1 MKGHNKLYKIII
13 GLFCYFI
20 TMQATAKYNTV
31 VAPMK
36 LDITQYNKLK
46 KQHYN
51 DFRGTNEFTIQKDK
65 DTTIRYMEDSEY
77 TLITTIKEVY
87 IIKRVYYKPTGVLKS
102 EIERFNNIEI
112 NTAKYYDEQ
121 GQLTEEYK
129 YTSPDWVDRLT
140 KVVKEKFNVDLWYL
154 GQAMLYQINYQGKK
168 VLLIYHLKGK
178 LLDFQS
184 GNSFLYF
191 ALLDY
196 SSLEILLQG
205 EMHQEP
211 LRIEGD
217 NYLPIKPAVHLV
229 NGKPIDLE

>member
-1 MKGHNKLYKIII
+1 MKRNSKLYKIII

-20 TMQATAKYNTV
+20 TMQTVAKHHTEV
-31 VAPMK
+31 IPMK
-36 LDITQYNKLK
+36 LDITQYNELK

-87 IIKRVYYKPTGVLKS
+87 IVKRVYYKPTGVLKS

-140 KVVKEKFNVDLWYL
+140 KVVKEKFNVDLWSL
-154 GQAMLYQINYQGKK
+154 GQAMLSWGNYQGKEVITIIHNK
-168 VLLIYHLKGK
+168 GQYLDFRNDMADRYTVLL
-178 LLDFQS
+178 DA
-184 GNSFLYF
+184 NT
-191 ALLDY
+191 
-196 SSLEILLQG
+196 LEI
-205 EMHQEP
+205 
-211 LRIEGD
+211 
-217 NYLPIKPAVHLV
+217 IKQY
-229 NGKPIDLE
+229 D